1 MYARARRVGALVAL
15 IPALILLPGCDTLFG
30 PDDDPASID
39 ISASRTTLPL
49 LGDTVHLAAVVR
61 DGGGDPVNGASVA
74 WTTGRVTVATVD
86 DGGVV
91 TARGNGSA
99 WIIATSGAARD
110 SIRLTVSSPIDCAPV
125 GDLPL
130 PDTLSGDLRASDC
143 RVEGGWYVDAW
154 RLTIPAEMEMTLELR
169 STDFDPLMLLLNA
182 SGTEIAFNDDNG
194 TSLDSRITATLPAG
208 SYYVY
213 ATTYSAGETGSYQIS
228 AMEGVPPSP
237 CPAMAAVSFPDTV
250 AGTVDSSSCL
260 FNDFYID
267 VWRLT
272 LDTDAVVT
280 MHVTSGDF
288 APAVVVGDTLGQ
300 LFAGAGP
307 VTGSSAVLEVQ
318 LTAGSYDIWLGAAS
332 ETRRT
337 GSYTLSLTAGPTIL
351 TCEPT
356 GTIGVSQTVA
366 GELTGD
372 DCFLFISMA
381 DAWEIELEDTTDI
394 TVSLASEEFVPLILI
409 SDSLGEVRDVFYDA
423 PSSVQ
428 GETTLPPGT
437 YRIWAMADDG
447 NLGSYTL
454 DVSAAG
460 ELPSCEPEGAL
471 VAAGDTANAALE
483 TNDCLLPDGRYA
495 DVWTTTVDTA
505 SVLRVTLSSTKFDAY
520 LQVADSS
527 GTRIAW
533 DDDGGGGENAAL
545 NLELAPGLYQLWA
558 TSYLAEQIGAY
569 ELTVGP
575 APEGTSAGATPA
587 LTPVLDRLMGRQPFD
602 WSRAPGAPSWSGA
615 PLHGPAKGTVIPGR
629 PGGFPEGLPEGSTR

>member
-1 MYARARRVGALVAL
+1 MHARARQVGPLVAL
-15 IPALILLPGCDTLFG
+15 IPVLVLLPGCDTLFG

-49 LGDTVHLAAVVR
+49 LGDTVHLAAEVR
-61 DGGGDPVNGASVA
+61 DGGGDPVEGANVA
-74 WTTGRVTVATVD
+74 WTTGRATVAAVD
-86 DGGVV
+86 GGGVV

-110 SIRLTVSSPIDCAPV
+110 SIRIAVSSPIDCAPV

-130 PDTLSGDLRASDC
+130 PDTLSGDLRQSDC
-143 RVEGGWYVDAW
+143 AVEGDWYVDAW
-154 RLTIPAEMEMTLELR
+154 RLTIPAEMEVTLELR
-169 STDFDPLMLLLNA
+169 STDFDALMVLLNA

-194 TSLDSRITATLPAG
+194 TSFDSRITETLPAG

-213 ATTYSAGETGSYQIS
+213 ATTYSAGMTGSYQIS
-228 AMEGVPPSP
+228 AIEGVPPSP
-237 CPAMAAVSFPDTV
+237 CPATAVVSFPDTV

-280 MHVTSGDF
+280 MNVTSGDF

-300 LFAGAGP
+300 FIDGAGP
-307 VTGSSAVLEVQ
+307 ATGSSAVLEIG
-318 LTAGSYDIWLGAAS
+318 LPAGSYDIWLGAAS
-332 ETRRT
+332 ETQRS

-351 TCEPT
+351 TCAPT
-356 GTIGVSQTVA
+356 GTIGVPQTVT

-372 DCFLFISMA
+372 DCFLFVSMA
-381 DAWEIELEDTTDI
+381 DAWEIELADTTDI
-394 TVSLASEEFVPLILI
+394 GVSLASEEFVPVILI
-409 SDSLGEVRDVFYDA
+409 SDSLGEVRDAFFDGA
-423 PSSVQ
+423 SSVQ

-437 YRIWAMADDG
+437 YRIWALADDG

-454 DVSAAG
+454 GVSAAG
-460 ELPSCEPEGAL
+460 ELPSCEPDGAL
-471 VAAGDTANAALE
+471 VAAGDTASAALE
-483 TNDCLLPDGRYA
+483 TSDCLLPEGRYA

-505 SVLRVTLSSTKFDAY
+505 SVLRITLSSTKFDAY

-527 GTRIAW
+527 GTRIAR
-533 DDDGGGGENAAL
+533 DDDGGGDMNAAL
-545 NLELAPGLYQLWA
+545 TLELAPGLYQLWA
-558 TSYLAEQIGAY
+558 TSYLAEQLGAY

-575 APEGTSAGATPA
+575 APAGTSAGAAPA
-587 LTPVLDRLMGRQPFD
+587 LDPALDRLPGKTPFD
-602 WSRAPGAPSWSGA
+602 WRRAPGASSWSGA
-615 PLHGPAKGTVIPGR
+615 PLHRPAKGGVIPGR
-629 PGGFPEGLPEGSTR
+629 PGSRQERSTR